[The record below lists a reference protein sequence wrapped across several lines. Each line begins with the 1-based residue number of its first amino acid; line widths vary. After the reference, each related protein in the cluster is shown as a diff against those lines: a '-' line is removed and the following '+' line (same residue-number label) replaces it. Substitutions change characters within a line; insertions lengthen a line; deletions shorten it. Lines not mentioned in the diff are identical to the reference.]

1 MLSLAGLAAV
11 PGARP
16 AEECRDVTCL
26 PSSNSAYAL
35 VSGFPGALPSLALH
49 FVGRS
54 AVIGTGLWLGGFRG
68 REVVTGAVAASMLF
82 EASLLV
88 WSAVKVNGK

>member
-1 MLSLAGLAAV
+1 MLAGLAAV

-16 AEECRDVTCL
+16 ASECRDTICL

-35 VSGFPGALPSLALH
+35 MSGVPGALPSLALH

-54 AVIGTGLWLGGFRG
+54 AVIGTGLWFGGFRG
-68 REVVTGAVAASMLF
+68 RDVVKGAVAGAALF
-82 EASLLV
+82 EVSLLI